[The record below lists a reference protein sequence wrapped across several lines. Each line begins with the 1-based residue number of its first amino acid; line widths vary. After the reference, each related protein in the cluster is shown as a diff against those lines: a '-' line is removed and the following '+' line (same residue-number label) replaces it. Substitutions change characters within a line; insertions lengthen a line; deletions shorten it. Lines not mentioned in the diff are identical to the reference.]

1 MQDSYILYESYTNM
15 TGPDIPRLSPT
26 EFVVMNLL
34 VSARGEM
41 YGLQLVEKS
50 NGNLKRGT
58 IYVTLGRLEEKGYI
72 SSRREAD
79 DPGAGSPRSQRRLYK
94 PTGLGTKVFRAL
106 DGAGGRAWL
115 REALA

>member
-1 MQDSYILYESYTNM
+1 L
-15 TGPDIPRLSPT
+15 TGSEIPRLSAT

-34 VSARGEM
+34 VSSRGEM
-41 YGLQLVEKS
+41 YGLQLVEESDGK
-50 NGNLKRGT
+50 LKRGT

-79 DPGAGSPRSQRRLYK
+79 GPGAASARSPRRLYK
-94 PTGLGTKVFRAL
+94 PTGLGAKVFRAL
-106 DGAGGRAWL
+106 AGAGGRAWL